1 MNIRDLQYLVSLADH
16 GHFGKAAKESHV
28 SQPTLSMQIKKLE
41 AYLDVQLVERT
52 PKHIMLTNIGAQISE
67 RARIILAEIQDIRA
81 IAKSAQTPYS
91 GDFRLGAFPTLAP
104 YILPLVVPAI
114 HQKLPNLKLLLI
126 EEKTDALLEALKIGA
141 LDAALL
147 ALPINQEH
155 IEYIDL
161 FDDPFLLAVST
172 EHPWAQKNEVRL
184 QDIGQNTLLLLEEGH
199 CLRSQALDVCN
210 ILGIS
215 EYPDFRATSLETLR
229 QMIIANVGTTLIPRI
244 AAKKT
249 KGIIYI
255 PFAPPIPERKIALV
269 FRTSSPR
276 KLSIHKIHEIILGR
290 IKDTFIH

>member
-41 AYLDVQLVERT
+41 TYLDVQLVERT
-52 PKHIMLTNIGAQISE
+52 PKNVMLTDIGIQISE
-67 RARIILAEIQDIRA
+67 RARSVLAEIQDIRA

-104 YILPLVVPAI
+104 YILPLIVPAI
-114 HQKLPNLKLLLI
+114 HQELPNLKLLLI
-126 EEKTDALLEALKIGA
+126 EEKTDVLLEALKKGT

-147 ALPINQEH
+147 ALPIEQYH
-155 IEYIDL
+155 INSLAL

-172 EHPWAQKNEVRL
+172 EHSLAKKREVSL
-184 QDIGQNTLLLLEEGH
+184 DDIEQHTLLLLEEGH

-210 ILGIS
+210 ILDIS

-229 QMIIANVGTTLIPRI
+229 HMIIANVGITLIPRI
-244 AAKKT
+244 AARKD
-249 KGIIYI
+249 KGIVYI
-255 PFAPPIPERKIALV
+255 PFRAPAPQRKIALV
-269 FRTSSPR
+269 FRPTSAR
-276 KLSIHKIHEIILGR
+276 TLSIYKIHEIIL
-290 IKDTFIH
+290 KKMNEAFI